1 MDKDKALDDFQDK
14 DNDKHSLIAMHTMIT
29 VMRQKTIQTEETHR
43 NMLRDLHS
51 DAVAKKF
58 TCCPELIEEA
68 ATLLGVNCEDAAA
81 SAASAASAAFA
92 APPSAS
98 AGSAGSAASGPG
110 SGKKRGR
117 APGVSAAG
125 QPKKQKHAKK

>member
-1 MDKDKALDDFQDK
+1 MDKDGALEEFKTKDK
-14 DNDKHSLIAMHTMIT
+14 DKHSLIAMHTMIT
-29 VMRQKTIQTEETHR
+29 LMRQKSIQTDEGHR
-43 NMLRDLHS
+43 KMLRDLHS

-110 SGKKRGR
+110 SGKKRAR
-117 APGVSAAG
+117 APGVSATG